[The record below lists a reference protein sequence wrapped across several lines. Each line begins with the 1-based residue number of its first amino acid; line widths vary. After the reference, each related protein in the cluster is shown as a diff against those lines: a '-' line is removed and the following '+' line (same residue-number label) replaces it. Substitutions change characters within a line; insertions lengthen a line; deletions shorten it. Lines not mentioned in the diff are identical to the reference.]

1 MKGIEFAPAARHDLA
16 EIWFYTFDRWG
27 SDQADVYTGAIHAAL
42 RLAADRSPTA
52 QSIEIVRS
60 GYWRIRAG
68 NHICYFTRKTDGRII
83 VMRILHE
90 RRDAASHL

>member
-27 SDQADVYTGAIHAAL
+27 SDQADVYTGAIHATL

-52 QSIEIVRS
+52 QSIEFVRS
-60 GYWRIRAG
+60 GY
-68 NHICYFTRKTDGRII
+68 
-83 VMRILHE
+83 
-90 RRDAASHL
+90 